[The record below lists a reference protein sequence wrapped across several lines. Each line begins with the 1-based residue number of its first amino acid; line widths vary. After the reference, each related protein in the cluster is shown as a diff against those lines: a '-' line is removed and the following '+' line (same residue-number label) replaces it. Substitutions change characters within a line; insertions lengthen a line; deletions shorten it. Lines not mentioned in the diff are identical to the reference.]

1 MKKVIDSGRV
11 WKCSNMDTLAPIEKE
26 GIEYLFDDNSR
37 EVFWED
43 DRGVIVVPEQFEPAS
58 DEDVKQYMRKF
69 RYGIFK
75 GDKVIVKR
83 GRKFVGEVK
92 EVRAY
97 YVFIPDACN
106 YGSSSGL
113 TVRVGYLYFTDGTK
127 VNINHCDVEGIDYS
141 DMDKDGIHCRV
152 FYEDKN
158 FRSEIGVGGRY

>member
-75 GDKVIVKR
+75 GDKVIVKNDS
-83 GRKFVGEVK
+83 
-92 EVRAY
+92 A
-97 YVFIPDACN
+97 
-106 YGSSSGL
+106 
-113 TVRVGYLYFTDGTK
+113 RVLK
-127 VNINHCDVEGIDYS
+127 AIWE
-141 DMDKDGIHCRV
+141 
-152 FYEDKN
+152 
-158 FRSEIGVGGRY
+158 